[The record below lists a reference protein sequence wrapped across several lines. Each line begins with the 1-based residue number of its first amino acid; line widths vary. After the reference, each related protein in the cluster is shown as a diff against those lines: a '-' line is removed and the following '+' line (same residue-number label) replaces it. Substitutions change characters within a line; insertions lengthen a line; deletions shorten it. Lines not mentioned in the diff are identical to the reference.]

1 MGFSVPRRARLPE
14 TNHIMW
20 IVFVIHFQSSPLLG
34 RVPEDLL
41 PLHYYV
47 SCIHVLGNKNWGNTK
62 SLCGSHSRPSRF
74 VLHSSFQSFA
84 LLALFL
90 ILHPTTTS
98 LDLLLLFG
106 LPSLMLF
113 THSPKTK
120 DLVQICFVRSAHWES
135 PQRHTILWNWIS
147 RWNHTTFSCARKKHP
162 RQKNTAVQWPHSD
175 KAYCN
180 LWNK

>member
-20 IVFVIHFQSSPLLG
+20 IVLVIHFQSSPLLG

-41 PLHYYV
+41 PLRYYV
-47 SCIHVLGNKNWGNTK
+47 SCIHVLGNENWGNTQ
-62 SLCGSHSRPSRF
+62 SLYGSHSRPRF
-74 VLHSSFQSFA
+74 ALNASFWSFT

-90 ILHPTTTS
+90 ILHPTPTS

-106 LPSLMLF
+106 HPSLMLF

-120 DLVQICFVRSAHWES
+120 DLVQICFARSPHWES
-135 PQRHTILWNWIS
+135 PQRHTIWFPWSKPL
-147 RWNHTTFSCARKKHP
+147 F
-162 RQKNTAVQWPHSD
+162 NTDPCIVLPHLQMGQREFYPD
-175 KAYCN
+175 FEI
-180 LWNK
+180 